1 VESGV
6 LVTEMR
12 QLDNPLQELFESPNG
27 KVEKTQK
34 EPRQVAE

>member
-1 VESGV
+1 
-6 LVTEMR
+6 MR

-34 EPRQVAE
+34 EA